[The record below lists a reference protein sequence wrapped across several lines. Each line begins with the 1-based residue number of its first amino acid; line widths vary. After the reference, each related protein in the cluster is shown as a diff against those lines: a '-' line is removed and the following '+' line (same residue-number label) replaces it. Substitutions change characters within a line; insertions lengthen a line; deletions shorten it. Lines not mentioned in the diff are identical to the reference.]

1 MSDFNDINFDK
12 PPAKAAPSA
21 IQLWDILTI
30 GVLLITLCI
39 GAYFLAVFLNPDIAA
54 NPFSPQRMAGR
65 LVPTPTITPLAMPA
79 TWTPTATP
87 YIPPT
92 DTPLPTF
99 TSVYTPTLFSLVP
112 PTQTPKP
119 TATTKPSATPKAPY
133 SAKVEYISSSKYRP
147 EFGCA
152 WQGVAGIVLDKN
164 NAHHIYVQ
172 VLLIGTLGGE
182 PINNITV
189 SGTAP
194 QYYGASGFEFQLGST
209 LKDSSKTLFLQLRD
223 QGGMPLSENIYI
235 NTYNDCN
242 RNMVFVTFRENR

>member
-1 MSDFNDINFDK
+1 MSDFNDIDFDT
-12 PPAKAAPSA
+12 PPAKPAPA
-21 IQLWDILTI
+21 IQVWDILTI
-30 GVLLITLCI
+30 AVLLVTLCI
-39 GAYFLAVFLNPDIAA
+39 GAYFLMIFINPNIAL
-54 NPFSPQRMAGR
+54 NPFSPNRLAAR

-79 TWTPTATP
+79 TWTPSATP

-99 TSVYTPTLFSLVP
+99 TSIFTPTPFSLVP
-112 PTQTPKP
+112 PTRTPKP

-152 WQGVAGIVLDKN
+152 WLGVAGIVLDRN

-172 VLLIGTLGGE
+172 VLLIGELGGE
-182 PINNITV
+182 RINNITV

-194 QYYGASGFEFQLGST
+194 QFYGASGFEFQLGST
-209 LKDSSKTLFLQLRD
+209 PMDSIKVLYLQLRD

-242 RNMVFVTFRENR
+242 KNMVFITFRENK